1 MGKTTYIPCLKKK
14 YSSDDFG
21 TIQIRITIDRKSKYE
36 TLGEK
41 IKEKFWNPD
50 KKEVRKT
57 HPDHERLN
65 SLIETTINELKQLN
79 KTPEA
84 EKILIEEVSFINF
97 FKNQL
102 EHLITRKRLGSYKS
116 QKTGFYHLSNYLSSK
131 GKTDLLFDEIT
142 PLFIRDFETYLKEK
156 GILNNSCIKYIK
168 TFKSVY
174 NQGVKLG
181 IYQQKS
187 NPFILVKNKYSP
199 VEKKTL
205 KRIDIEKIFKTTF
218 GVKDPLYNIKN
229 YFLFQI
235 FAQGMRVSDL
245 MTLRWGNIKDGE
257 INFYQ
262 LKTKTQHRIPFN
274 DIIVLKIADYLP
286 NRGLDIINHKFN
298 FNVLEENF
306 TMNFREIEEKY
317 ERIRSGNIQ
326 KFIDGDE
333 KFIKELES
341 WYDTLNKHK
350 ELLITKL
357 IITIVEYS
365 KSNLKKFIFPI
376 LDNEV
381 FKDVDFTSEKYTLSK
396 YQFNQ
401 MSSKTAVYN
410 KYLKKLQEKCELDVV
425 LTSHLARHSYTS
437 LMIESTDKDI
447 YTISKSL
454 GHANLSTTQHYI
466 NEFLDERVHKENDKL
481 NKTFKNIF

>member
-14 YSSDDFG
+14 YSTDDFG
-21 TIQIRITIDRKSKYE
+21 TIQIRITTNRKSKYE

-41 IKEKFWNPD
+41 IKEKYWNPE
-50 KKEVRKT
+50 KKEVRKN
-57 HPDHERLN
+57 HPEQEKLN
-65 SLIETTINELKQLN
+65 NLIETTINELKQIN
-79 KTPEA
+79 NVTDTEIISGDK
-84 EKILIEEVSFINF
+84 VSFIKF
-97 FKNQL
+97 FKEQL
-102 EHLITRKRLGSYKS
+102 EYLLIRKRLGSYKS
-116 QKTGFYHLSNYLSSK
+116 QKTGYYHLSNYLSYR
-131 GKTDLLFDEIT
+131 GKTDLLFEEIT
-142 PLFIRDFETYLKEK
+142 PLLIRDFETYLKSKE
-156 GILNNSCIKYIK
+156 ILNNSCIKYIK

-174 NQGVKLG
+174 NEGVKLG
-181 IYQQKS
+181 KYQQVS
-187 NPFILVKNKYSP
+187 DPFILVKNKYSP

-218 GVKDPLYNIKN
+218 KEKDPLYNIKN

-245 MTLRWGNIKDGE
+245 LTLRWSNVKDAE

-262 LKTKTQHRIPFN
+262 LKTKSQHRIPFN
-274 DIIVLKIADYLP
+274 DIIILKIADYIP
-286 NRGLDIINHKFN
+286 NKGLEIINLKFDFNILGEDFSLN
-298 FNVLEENF
+298 FK
-306 TMNFREIEEKY
+306 EIEEKY
-317 ERIRSGNIQ
+317 ESVRKGNIH
-326 KFIDGDE
+326 KVIEGDE
-333 KFIKELES
+333 KVIRKLEN
-341 WYDTLNKHK
+341 WIEVLNKSK
-350 ELLITKL
+350 DVMIKRLAIR
-357 IITIVEYS
+357 IVEYS

-376 LDNEV
+376 LDDEV

-401 MSSKTAVYN
+401 MSSKTTVYN
-410 KYLKKLQEKCELDVV
+410 KYLKKLQEKCEIDVV

-454 GHANLSTTQHYI
+454 GHANISTTQHYI
-466 NEFLDERVHKENDKL
+466 SEFLDERVFKENDKL

>member
-14 YSSDDFG
+14 YSTDDFG
-21 TIQIRITIDRKSKYE
+21 TIQIRITTNRKSKYE

-41 IKEKFWNPD
+41 IKEKYWNPE
-50 KKEVRKT
+50 KKEVRKNY
-57 HPDHERLN
+57 PEQERLN
-65 SLIETTINELKQLN
+65 NLIETTINELKQIN
-79 KTPEA
+79 NVSDTEIISDDK
-84 EKILIEEVSFINF
+84 VSFIKF
-97 FKNQL
+97 FKEQL
-102 EHLITRKRLGSYKS
+102 EYLLIRKRLGSYKS
-116 QKTGFYHLSNYLSSK
+116 QKTGFYHLSNYLTSK
-131 GKTDLLFDEIT
+131 GKTDLLFEEIT
-142 PLFIRDFETYLKEK
+142 PLMIRDFETYLKSKE
-156 GILNNSCIKYIK
+156 ILNNSCIKYIK

-174 NQGVKLG
+174 NEGVKLG
-181 IYQQKS
+181 KYQQKS

-218 GVKDPLYNIKN
+218 DEKDPLYNIKN

-235 FAQGMRVSDL
+235 FAQGIRVSDL
-245 MTLRWGNIKDGE
+245 LTLRWGNIKDGE

-262 LKTKTQHRIPFN
+262 LKTKSQHRIPFN

-286 NRGLDIINHKFN
+286 NKGLDVINFKFN
-298 FNVLEENF
+298 FDVLDKNYSMTF
-306 TMNFREIEEKY
+306 KEIEDKY
-317 ERIRSGNIQ
+317 ENIRSGNIQ
-326 KFIDGDE
+326 KFIEGDE
-333 KFIKELES
+333 EFIKELET
-341 WYDTLNKHK
+341 WFEVLNKHK
-350 ELLITKL
+350 ELLIMGL
-357 IITIVEYS
+357 IVKIVEHS
-365 KSNLKKFIFPI
+365 KNNLKKFIFPI
-376 LDNEV
+376 LDNDI

-401 MSSKTAVYN
+401 MSSKTTVYN
-410 KYLKKLQEKCELDVV
+410 KYLKKLQEKCEIDIV

-466 NEFLDERVHKENDKL
+466 SEFLDERVHKENDKL

>member
-1 MGKTTYIPCLKKK
+1 MNKITYIPCFKKK
-14 YSSDDFG
+14 YSTDDFG
-21 TIQIRITIDRKSKYE
+21 TIQIRITTNRKSKYE

-41 IKEKFWNPD
+41 IKEKYWNPE
-50 KKEVRKT
+50 KKEVRKN
-57 HPDHERLN
+57 HPEQERLN
-65 SLIETTINELKQLN
+65 TLLETTINELKQLN
-79 KTPEA
+79 CVPDTKIILN
-84 EKILIEEVSFINF
+84 EKVSFIQF
-97 FKNQL
+97 FKEQL
-102 EHLITRKRLGSYKS
+102 EYLLIRKRLGSYKS
-116 QKTGFYHLSNYLSSK
+116 QKTGYYHINNYLSSK
-131 GKTDLLFDEIT
+131 GKPDLLFEEIT
-142 PLFIRDFETYLKEK
+142 PLLIRDFETYLKGKEV
-156 GILNNSCIKYIK
+156 LNNSCIKYIK

-187 NPFILVKNKYSP
+187 DPFILVKNKYSP

-218 GVKDPLYNIKN
+218 KEKDPLYNVKN

-245 MTLRWGNIKDGE
+245 LTLRWGNLKDGE

-262 LKTKTQHRIPFN
+262 LKTKSQHRIPFN
-274 DIIVLKIADYLP
+274 DIVVLKIADYLP
-286 NRGLDIINHKFN
+286 NRGLDVINSKFN
-298 FNVLEENF
+298 FDVLDKKYSLTF
-306 TMNFREIEEKY
+306 KEIEDKY
-317 ERIRSGNIQ
+317 ESIRKGNI
-326 KFIDGDE
+326 KRVIEGDE
-333 KFIKELES
+333 KFIKELEM
-341 WYDTLNKHK
+341 WIEVLNNCKYA
-350 ELLITKL
+350 LITDL
-357 IITIVEYS
+357 IIQIVGHS

-376 LDNEV
+376 LDDEV

-401 MSSKTAVYN
+401 MSSKTTVYN
-410 KYLKKLQEKCELDVV
+410 KYLKKLQEKCEIDIV

-466 NEFLDERVHKENDKL
+466 SEFLDERVHKENDKL

>member
-21 TIQIRITIDRKSKYE
+21 TIQIRITTDRKSKYE
-36 TLGEK
+36 ALGEK

-65 SLIETTINELKQLN
+65 SIIESTINDLKKLN

-142 PLFIRDFETYLKEK
+142 PLFIRDFETFLKEK

-168 TFKSVY
+168 TFKSIY

-274 DIIVLKIADYLP
+274 DIIVLKISDYLP

-317 ERIRSGNIQ
+317 ESIRSGNIQ

-350 ELLITKL
+350 DLLITKL
-357 IITIVEYS
+357 IINIVEYS

-376 LDNEV
+376 LDDEI

-410 KYLKKLQEKCELDVV
+410 KYLKKLQEKCELDIV